1 MKRLVIAP
9 SWLGDAVM
17 AIPFLRALKRSDPG
31 GSIAVLARPSVAP
44 VFPMTG
50 VVDAVLRSR
59 GRDLPGFAR
68 DVAAGRRSRPD
79 ELWVL
84 PHSFR
89 SALLARAIGGK
100 KRFGYRGESRDV
112 LLTDSAPR
120 PPATVHQLRDEDAL
134 LALAGI
140 APDPDPPRLTVPPA
154 HSAAAARERER
165 HQIAGAP
172 GPVLLAPGA
181 AFGPTKLWP
190 AERFALLADALLD
203 RGHRAALVIGPA
215 EVELGMLIARRA
227 RHRLPILA
235 AELDTGQLAALLAEA
250 RLLVGNDSG
259 PAHLAAAVG
268 TPSVVFYGP
277 TDPGRTAPSGAPSLP
292 LDRYVFCSPCYRK
305 KCPYQHECMEEIT
318 VEMALEA
325 ALTFLR

>member
-9 SWLGDAVM
+9 SWLGDGVM
-17 AIPFLRALKRSDPG
+17 AIPFLRAVKRSDPEG
-31 GSIAVLARPSVAP
+31 TLAVLARPSVAP
-44 VFPMTG
+44 IFPMTG
-50 VVDAVLRSR
+50 VVDAVWKSR
-59 GRDLPGFAR
+59 GRDVAGFAR
-68 DVAAGRRSRPD
+68 DVLAGRRERP
-79 ELWVL
+79 EEIWVL

-89 SALLARAIGGK
+89 SALLARAIGA
-100 KRFGYRGESRDV
+100 RRRLGYRGEGRDF
-112 LLTDSAPR
+112 LLTHSAPR
-120 PPATVHQLRDEDAL
+120 PPAMLHQLRDEDAL
-134 LALAGI
+134 LALGGI
-140 APDPDPPRLTVPPA
+140 APDGGPPRLTIPPA
-154 HSAAAARERER
+154 PAAAAARELER
-165 HQIAGAP
+165 HQLAGAP
-172 GPVLLAPGA
+172 GPVMLAPGA

-203 RGHRAALVIGPA
+203 RGHRAALAIGPA

-227 RHRLPILA
+227 RHRLPILGA
-235 AELDTGQLAALLAEA
+235 DLHTGELAALLAQA

-277 TDPGRTAPSGAPSLP
+277 TDPGRTAPSGAPSLA
-292 LDRYVFCSPCYRK
+292 LDRYVFCSPCYLK

-325 ALTFLR
+325 ALTFLQ

>member
-1 MKRLVIAP
+1 VKRVVIAP
-9 SWLGDAVM
+9 NWLGDGVM

-31 GSIAVLARPSVAP
+31 GSVAVLARPSVAP
-44 VFPMTG
+44 IFPMTG
-50 VVDAVLRSR
+50 AVDAVWKSR

-68 DVAAGRRSRPD
+68 DVLRGRRARLD
-79 ELWVL
+79 EVWIL

-89 SALLARAIGGK
+89 SAMLGFALGAR
-100 KRFGYRGESRDV
+100 KRFGYRGDGRAA
-112 LLTDSAPR
+112 LLTHSALR
-120 PPATVHQLRDEDAL
+120 PPATRHQLRDEDAL
-134 LALAGI
+134 LALAGV
-140 APDPDPPRLTVPPA
+140 APDMDPPRLTVSPA
-154 HSAAAARERER
+154 LAARAARERDL
-165 HQIAGAP
+165 HQLAGEP

-203 RGHRAALVIGPA
+203 RGHRAALVVGPA

-227 RHRLPILA
+227 RHRLPILGS
-235 AELDTGQLAALLAEA
+235 ELDTGELAALLAQA

-268 TPSVVFYGP
+268 TPSVVFFGP
-277 TDPGRTAPSGAPSLP
+277 TDPGRTMPSGAPSLA
-292 LDRYVFCSPCYRK
+292 LDRYVFCSPCYLK

-325 ALTFLR
+325 ALTFLE

>member
-1 MKRLVIAP
+1 VKRLVIAP
-9 SWLGDAVM
+9 SWLGDGVM
-17 AIPFLRALKRSDPG
+17 AAPFLTALKKNDPG
-31 GSIAVLARPSVAP
+31 GSVAVLARPSVAP
-44 VFPMTG
+44 IFPMTG
-50 VVDAVLRSR
+50 VVDAVWKSR
-59 GRDLPGFAR
+59 GRDLGGFAR
-68 DVAAGRRSRPD
+68 DVLAGRRQRPD
-79 ELWVL
+79 EIWVL

-100 KRFGYRGESRDV
+100 KRFGYRGDGRDF
-112 LLTDSAPR
+112 LLTHSALR
-120 PPATVHQLRDEDAL
+120 PPATSHQLRDEDAL

-140 APDPDPPRLTVPPA
+140 APDEGPPRLTIPRAPA
-154 HSAAAARERER
+154 AAAARELER
-165 HQIAGAP
+165 HQLAGTP

-203 RGHRAALVIGPA
+203 RGHRAALAIGPS

-227 RHRLPILA
+227 RHRLPILGA
-235 AELDTGQLAALLAEA
+235 DLDTGELAALLAQA

-277 TDPGRTAPSGAPSLP
+277 TDPGRTSPSGSPSLA
-292 LDRYVFCSPCYRK
+292 LDRYVFCSPCYLK

-325 ALTFLR
+325 ALSFLQ

>member
-9 SWLGDAVM
+9 SWLGDGVM
-17 AIPFLRALKRSDPG
+17 AIPFLRAVKRSDPEG
-31 GSIAVLARPSVAP
+31 TLAVLARPSVAP
-44 VFPMTG
+44 IFPMTG
-50 VVDAVLRSR
+50 VVNAVWKSR
-59 GRDLPGFAR
+59 GRDVGGFAR
-68 DVAAGRRSRPD
+68 DVLAGRRQRPD
-79 ELWVL
+79 EIWVL

-100 KRFGYRGESRDV
+100 KRFGYRGEGRDF
-112 LLTDSAPR
+112 LLTHTAPR
-120 PPATVHQLRDEDAL
+120 PSAVGHQLRDEDAL

-140 APDPDPPRLTVPPA
+140 APDEGPPRLTISPA
-154 HSAAAARERER
+154 PAAAAARELER
-165 HQIAGAP
+165 HQLAGAP

-203 RGHRAALVIGPA
+203 RGHRAALAVGPS

-227 RHRLPILA
+227 RHRLPILGA
-235 AELDTGQLAALLAEA
+235 DLDTGELAALLAQA
-250 RLLVGNDSG
+250 RLLIGNDSG

-277 TDPGRTAPSGAPSLP
+277 TDPGRTAPSGSPSLA
-292 LDRYVFCSPCYRK
+292 LDRYVFCSPCYLK

-318 VEMALEA
+318 IEMALEA
-325 ALTFLR
+325 ALTFLQ